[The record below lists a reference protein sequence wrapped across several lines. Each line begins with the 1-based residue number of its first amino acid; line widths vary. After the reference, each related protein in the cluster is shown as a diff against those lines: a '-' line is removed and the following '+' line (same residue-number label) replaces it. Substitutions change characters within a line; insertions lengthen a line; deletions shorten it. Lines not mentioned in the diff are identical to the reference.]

1 MTIKKDSLI
10 KLIVVFLGLS
20 IPIGEKLNSIF
31 PGISL
36 LYVYI
41 GALLIL
47 VSLLIHTSRITVK
60 FNSLLLLTLLILVS
74 SIFSFNGSFTL
85 TGMFEHFKTIVFI
98 LISSFLLLNF
108 KFNRKLIDV
117 FLSSFVSS
125 YTAIYLFYLIISFNE
140 ISRFS
145 SSYINPNAFA
155 FDSLFVV
162 FTSMYFIFS
171 KKVKHRFLYF
181 IPMVLSL
188 SGILISGTRSA
199 IIGLVV
205 GVLVTPFVIKKVK
218 TGVLFSI
225 ILIITTLVIVYQFDS
240 PISERIA
247 RILYGDSISSSFRDN
262 LRLDIWVDYLR
273 NVNRYFWFG
282 LNTDYW
288 NLINERI
295 THNTFLYIF
304 VSYGVFALILYSWI
318 ITKVIHKYLVKTLFA
333 NRKSIYLAAGFIGI
347 LTMSLFLDVL
357 NLRVF
362 WTVLF
367 LIIGLNSHDGELA
380 IHGETCHER

>member
-1 MTIKKDSLI
+1 MTIKKDNLI
-10 KLIVVFLGLS
+10 KLLIVFLGIS
-20 IPIGEKLNSIF
+20 IPMGEKLNSIV

-36 LYVYI
+36 LYVYN

-47 VSLLIHTSRITVK
+47 VSILIYSSKITFK
-60 FNSLLLLTLLILVS
+60 FNSLLLLTLLILLS
-74 SIFSFNGSFTL
+74 SIFSF
-85 TGMFEHFKTIVFI
+85 TGTYTISSIFEHFKTIVFI
-98 LISSFLLLNF
+98 LISSFLSLNF

-117 FLSSFVSS
+117 FLQAFVLS
-125 YTAIYLFYLIISFNE
+125 YSAIFLFYLFSSFNQ

-162 FTSMYFIFS
+162 FTSMYLIFN

-181 IPMVLSL
+181 LPMFLSL
-188 SGILISGTRSA
+188 SGILLSGTRSA
-199 IIGLVV
+199 TIGLIIGI
-205 GVLVTPFVIKKVK
+205 LVTTFVVRKVK
-218 TGVLFSI
+218 TGMLFSI

-262 LRLDIWVDYLR
+262 LRIDIWTDYLR
-273 NVNRYFWFG
+273 NIDLYFWIG
-282 LNTDYW
+282 LNNDYW
-288 NLINERI
+288 NMINERI

-304 VSYGVFALILYSWI
+304 VSYGIFALVLYSW
-318 ITKVIHKYLVKTLFA
+318 VIATVIYKYLNKTLLFS
-333 NRKSIYLAAGFIGI
+333 RKSVYLTAGFIGI
-347 LTMSLFLDVL
+347 LTMSLFIDVV

-362 WTVLF
+362 WTMLF
-367 LIIGLNSHDGELA
+367 IIIGLNSNASGRSIYGEVD
-380 IHGETCHER
+380 HER